1 MGKIIEKIYNVHYL
15 IKFEDLFLGASTVF
29 IAACFAYGG
38 LPETGLEKLSLAI
51 LFCILGLASINA
63 LNQIADV
70 EIDKINK
77 PHRPLPS
84 KKLKRKTVFLI
95 SFILS
100 LFAGLITI
108 YLGIGY
114 FIIALAGLAIGLL
127 YNVPPIYAKKNA
139 VFGMLLIGFGYGVL
153 MFLVG
158 WGVHQPFFSI
168 PLWILGFL
176 YLHEVIFSSSKDFSD
191 IKGDSYA
198 DVKTIPVIF
207 GKKKGS
213 LICYLLYLIPYVIL
227 LILKLNGNITSN
239 VYPLLGLGPIAGII
253 VFGFCGLYE
262 KKYSYIGYF
271 LSIIVSLVVK
281 ISLFFIYI
289 Q

>member
-1 MGKIIEKIYNVHYL
+1 MGKIINKICNIHYL
-15 IKFEDLFLGASTVF
+15 VKFEDILLGGSTVF

-38 LPETGLEKLSLAI
+38 LPETGLERLVFAI

-63 LNQIADV
+63 LNQIADI

-77 PHRPLPS
+77 PYRPLPS
-84 KKLKRKTVFLI
+84 KKLKTKQVFFI

-127 YNVPPIYAKKNA
+127 YNVPPIYAKKNP
-139 VFGMLLIGFGYGVL
+139 VFGMLLIGLGYGVL

-158 WGVHQPFFSI
+158 WGVYKPFFSV
-168 PLWILGFL
+168 PLWIIGFL
-176 YLHEVIFSSSKDFSD
+176 YLHEVVFSSTKDFSD

-198 DVKTIPVIF
+198 NVKTIPSIF
-207 GKKKGS
+207 GKKKGA
-213 LICYLLYLIPYVIL
+213 LVCYFLYIVPYLVL
-227 LILKLNGNITSN
+227 LILKFTGYITNN
-239 VYPLLGLGPIAGII
+239 VYPLVTFGLIFGII
-253 VFGFCGLYE
+253 VFGFCGFYE
-262 KKYSYIGYF
+262 KRYNYLGYF
-271 LSIIVSLVVK
+271 LSIIFSILVK
-281 ISLFFIYI
+281 MILFFTYA